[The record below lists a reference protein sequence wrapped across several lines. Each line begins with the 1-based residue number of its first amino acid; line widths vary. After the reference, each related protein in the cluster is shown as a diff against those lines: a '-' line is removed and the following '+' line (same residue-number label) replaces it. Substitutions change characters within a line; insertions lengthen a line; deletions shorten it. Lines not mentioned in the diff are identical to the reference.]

1 MFNVPG
7 NNFFFFFFCITDNWQ
22 NNIWHKSAYKV
33 KVYHW
38 IPPRKKCTCWHSLT
52 LSGILWRPNCECEHK
67 QWVTCFSD
75 VCDKTCSG
83 WPCTIVMPQN
93 IPYYLKYTANDRWL
107 CRKIM
112 SLELHICSMQQWVL
126 SVVVFIKINTRHYFR
141 NISCTLYVSKHILM
155 TNRSPMIIG
164 MVFSVFDHI
173 SQIGEWQ
180 ETIWFPNI
188 TPSCYCVHFFFFLSS
203 VISLEENWWH

>member
-1 MFNVPG
+1 METKLWMWTQAMGNLFQWCVRQDMF
-7 NNFFFFFFCITDNWQ
+7 WM
-22 NNIWHKSAYKV
+22 
-33 KVYHW
+33 
-38 IPPRKKCTCWHSLT
+38 
-52 LSGILWRPNCECEHK
+52 
-67 QWVTCFSD
+67 
-75 VCDKTCSG
+75 
-83 WPCTIVMPQN
+83 PCTIVMPQN
-93 IPYYLKYTANDRWL
+93 IPYYLKYTANDRRL

-164 MVFSVFDHI
+164 MVFSVFDRI